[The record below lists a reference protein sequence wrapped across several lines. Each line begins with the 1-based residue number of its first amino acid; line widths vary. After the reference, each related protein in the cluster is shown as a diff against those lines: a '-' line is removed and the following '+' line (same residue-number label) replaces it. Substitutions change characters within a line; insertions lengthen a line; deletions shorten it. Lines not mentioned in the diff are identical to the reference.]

1 MSGHAYGIHTQRLP
15 SKTWSPF
22 AGSVVVAKSGTRD
35 LALISVTTRL
45 SPGEMCTPRS
55 TQRMGDS
62 GQNWPSTF
70 LDNDYCVVN
79 DEDFF
84 VRGLICLPVI
94 GSRETLRW
102 GVWGSLSRDNFE
114 KLWRMKDDSKRVEL
128 PAMFSWLNTRIPDYP
143 DTLALKMYA
152 CIQEPGCRPYF
163 ELEPTDH
170 PLSRDFHHGI
180 TAERVKEIMF
190 RRLQGNE

>member
-1 MSGHAYGIHTQRLP
+1 VHTPLD
-15 SKTWSPF
+15 S
-22 AGSVVVAKSGTRD
+22 
-35 LALISVTTRL
+35 
-45 SPGEMCTPRS
+45 EN
-55 TQRMGDS
+55 GDS